1 MIIAKVKPTAR
12 FWGTNGAAYGN
23 GNLVNRY
30 LTLDP
35 LNDFLFCDACAFS
48 SNKQPYLN
56 PNHPQFFELIDANVR
71 NGSVSAQYFIESLHN
86 WNFQTFHEENGKI
99 KFDNALQPDVQLIF
113 HYFQIAPNKG
123 SYASSPYLMATR
135 VYQPGVVDN
144 TYALKDL
151 GGVVQHGHST
161 PISLNGYSGLGGSLT
176 VGIAFDPKW
185 REGFDYDK
193 NQLSVPWPLL
203 DASSVQDQCG
213 PLGCGSMDTDLEVDK
228 TSVDIETEGVE
239 CQGAAC
245 YKVYAFNVTLGSQGL
260 DNGFDLASHLSGLG
274 STVSRDNPTVT
285 FVPPVIEVSPEF
297 WVDGNIV
304 RKMGCSADGCDYV
317 ANQDPLMYNA
327 DFDDDGHSS
336 EDGSVVTLGK
346 RDAYDGSLDSDKD
359 LAMGEDPDNAFRI
372 RLNNMTFNFEAGAS
386 SQANWREYKLGDW
399 AGAKLT
405 ELQRRDLARGY
416 HRPGAVAEEN
426 SVFKQISSDEWTD
439 NPLAKT
445 QWESSNVPS
454 SFTRTKLFYKDG
466 KVNDDVK
473 IFKSVGM
480 DDYDAM
486 QGKIWIGPNDFNGR
500 DRRLLE
506 VHATIPGMQ
515 AGEDYKLYASSEIGW
530 IDLTPSTRVTPNA
543 QGFDGLLAYWDVETS
558 GMHQLMLVRTV
569 GGEKKYKAI
578 NVFVGAVANDGE
590 DKTLFSDAMGRSQV
604 KVASG
609 SPRVD
614 VIPLGKDEVPQII
627 PSNKNVGPV
636 VKIYPAISTLKGNVD
651 LRLRFNR
658 TEVNTNGWTNNGTMY
673 VVSDGYSPQPVDGL
687 TFEFYDENDHK
698 LPEGRVNLSSPSG
711 WSYVIISGT
720 VNNTENN
727 EHKMP
732 KQASVQLGESATL
745 DDATVSVTETS
756 DGVYNVDFNLDANP

>member
-1 MIIAKVKPTAR
+1 
-12 FWGTNGAAYGN
+12 
-23 GNLVNRY
+23 
-30 LTLDP
+30 
-35 LNDFLFCDACAFS
+35 
-48 SNKQPYLN
+48 
-56 PNHPQFFELIDANVR
+56 
-71 NGSVSAQYFIESLHN
+71 
-86 WNFQTFHEENGKI
+86 
-99 KFDNALQPDVQLIF
+99 
-113 HYFQIAPNKG
+113 
-123 SYASSPYLMATR
+123 
-135 VYQPGVVDN
+135 
-144 TYALKDL
+144 
-151 GGVVQHGHST
+151 
-161 PISLNGYSGLGGSLT
+161 
-176 VGIAFDPKW
+176 
-185 REGFDYDK
+185 
-193 NQLSVPWPLL
+193 
-203 DASSVQDQCG
+203 
-213 PLGCGSMDTDLEVDK
+213 
-228 TSVDIETEGVE
+228 
-239 CQGAAC
+239 
-245 YKVYAFNVTLGSQGL
+245 
-260 DNGFDLASHLSGLG
+260 
-274 STVSRDNPTVT
+274 
-285 FVPPVIEVSPEF
+285 
-297 WVDGNIV
+297 
-304 RKMGCSADGCDYV
+304 
-317 ANQDPLMYNA
+317 MYNA

-473 IFKSVGM
+473 IFKSEGM

-530 IDLTPSTRVTPNA
+530 IDLTPSTRVTPDA

-614 VIPLGKDEVPQII
+614 VIPLGKDEVRQII

-636 VKIYPAISTLKGNVD
+636 VKIYPAVSTLKGNVD